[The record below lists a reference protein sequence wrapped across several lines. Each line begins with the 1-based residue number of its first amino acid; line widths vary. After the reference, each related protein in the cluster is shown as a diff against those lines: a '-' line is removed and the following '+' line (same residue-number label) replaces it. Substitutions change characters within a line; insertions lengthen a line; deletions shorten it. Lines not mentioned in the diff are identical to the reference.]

1 MENWELIIIIGTF
14 IFLLIMSFL
23 IGREAGQIQQLKRC
37 MKDLDILKE
46 LLINKQKQNEQKK

>member
-1 MENWELIIIIGTF
+1 MENWELIIAIGIF

-23 IGREAGQIQQLKRC
+23 IGREVGQIQQLKRC

-46 LLINKQKQNEQKK
+46 MLTNKQEE